1 MQEELLFG
9 TLAPA
14 IAFLIAMNFFVF
26 WSRQREARHILAFG
40 VAFLLCAISILLSH
54 NLISGLSH
62 ANVFTAIL
70 LDTASLGLLIWG
82 SCERVK
88 IKTPYVLIAS
98 TGIIALLAS
107 YFLTKNFD
115 SAILRLAPV
124 NGVHAVLLFACGW
137 LWFKGPN
144 SENVAN
150 RSAMSIIFFSFSL
163 LSIALPLV
171 LYNMANAPLA
181 DEYRH
186 STSWLIYNFAII
198 MMVMIAGLSL
208 TAVLTDDMVELI
220 KTVSSTD
227 LLTGLKTR
235 RAFEEGFEDIFLK
248 LERSPLPLSII
259 IADIDHFKLVND
271 TYGHQTGDRV
281 IATFGKLIS
290 QGSRKT
296 DLVARIGGEEF
307 CIVLWNADA
316 NGARLVAENLRTQF
330 QAAQFEGIP
339 KHKKFTS
346 SFGVAT
352 LKAGETSEEL
362 YRRADQAL
370 YLAKQ
375 QGRNRVCLDQ
385 SDHEP
390 AIPDNQTTADVI
402 LYPSA

>member
-1 MQEELLFG
+1 MQEEFLFG
-9 TLAPA
+9 ILAPA
-14 IAFLIAMNFFVF
+14 IAFLISMNFFVF
-26 WSRQREARHILAFG
+26 WSRQPEARHILAFG
-40 VAFLLCAISILLSH
+40 LSFLLCAISLLLSH
-54 NLISGLSH
+54 NIIEGLSY

-70 LDTASLGLLIWG
+70 LDTISLGLLLWG

-88 IKTPYVLIAS
+88 RRAPYFLIAA
-98 TGIIALLAS
+98 TGVLALLAG
-107 YFLTKNFD
+107 YAAITNFD
-115 SAILRLAPV
+115 TATLRLAPV
-124 NGVHAVLLFACGW
+124 NGAHAVLLFTCGW
-137 LWFKGPN
+137 VWFKGPN
-144 SENVAN
+144 SDHVAN
-150 RSAMSIIFFSFSL
+150 RGAISIIFFSFSL
-163 LSIALPLV
+163 FSIAFPFV
-171 LYNMANAPLA
+171 MYNVSSAPLA
-181 DEYRH
+181 AQYHH
-186 STSWLIYNFAII
+186 SASWFTYNFAII
-198 MMVMIAGLSL
+198 MMVMVAGLSL
-208 TAVLTDDMVELI
+208 TAVLTDDMVKMI

-235 RAFEEGFEDIFLK
+235 RAFEEGFQDIFLK

-281 IATFGKLIS
+281 IATFGKLLIE
-290 QGSRKT
+290 GSRKT

-316 NGARLVAENLRTQF
+316 AGARLVAENLRTQF

-352 LKAGETSEEL
+352 LKTGEDSEEL

-370 YLAKQ
+370 YLAKE

-385 SDHEP
+385 THLEPEAPSDQAP
-390 AIPDNQTTADVI
+390 ANIV
-402 LYPSA
+402 LYPTA